1 MANPGPGI
9 LAADHPG
16 PLNLLSTTTF
26 PPSATTTVA
35 VAIPAAPVA
44 THAVA
49 PAPVEQPAPAEAAAP
64 APVPAAAPAA
74 PAAPAEEQVP
84 TAPEQAAPAAA
95 ESAPVSEV
103 PAPAPVAPA
112 VLSVA
117 GDAGS
122 EDAFWQLTN
131 ATRASIGAGALRFD
145 AGLQAYARQQA
156 HAMADAGQ
164 IFHSNISNL
173 LGAWSLVGEN
183 VGVGPSVGAINNA
196 LIASPGHYRNISDPA
211 FTAMGVGVVIDGAGR
226 VFTAHV
232 FGA

>member
-16 PLNLLSTTTF
+16 PLNLLSTTSF
-26 PPSATTTVA
+26 PLSSTPTVA

-44 THAVA
+44 TQAVA
-49 PAPVEQPAPAEAAAP
+49 RAPVEQPAPAEAP
-64 APVPAAAPAA
+64 APVPVPAEAPAA
-74 PAAPAEEQVP
+74 PEEASPAG
-84 TAPEQAAPAAA
+84 A
-95 ESAPVSEV
+95 ESAPVSEA
-103 PAPAPVAPA
+103 PAPALVAPA

-131 ATRASIGAGALRFD
+131 ATRVSIGAGALRFD

-164 IFHSNISNL
+164 LFHSNISNL

-183 VGVGPSVGAINNA
+183 VGVGPSVGAINDA
-196 LIASPGHYRNISDPA
+196 LIASPGHYRNISDPG

>member
-1 MANPGPGI
+1 
-9 LAADHPG
+9 
-16 PLNLLSTTTF
+16 
-26 PPSATTTVA
+26 
-35 VAIPAAPVA
+35 
-44 THAVA
+44 
-49 PAPVEQPAPAEAAAP
+49 
-64 APVPAAAPAA
+64 
-74 PAAPAEEQVP
+74 
-84 TAPEQAAPAAA
+84 
-95 ESAPVSEV
+95 
-103 PAPAPVAPA
+103 

-232 FGA
+232 YGA